1 MFRPEDPELS
11 VLEFHQSPL
20 RFWVT
25 GDDAYVVPEEVLY
38 MYFMNE
44 LALISHQ
51 QLPTLNAIFLTQT
64 ILLHEIKNKSRPQ
77 QSCLSLTLTHPPG
90 DIWN

>member
-44 LALISHQ
+44 LAFNISSTIANIKCN
-51 QLPTLNAIFLTQT
+51 LPNTNHT
-64 ILLHEIKNKSRPQ
+64 S
-77 QSCLSLTLTHPPG
+77 S
-90 DIWN
+90 